1 FSSSTHFYTHLN
13 SMLADAPYSNFE
25 MWTITSAT
33 SSTARQDPFQVFEG
47 GNYDNITSTF
57 RNLPVD
63 IANESFSHATIIR
76 LVDELKIGK
85 RALLNDNKRRTPLI
99 LSSRLVIS
107 VWSKFFFM

>member
-1 FSSSTHFYTHLN
+1 MK
-13 SMLADAPYSNFE
+13 SMCSFQ

-63 IANESFSHATIIR
+63 IANEEMWT
-76 LVDELKIGK
+76 
-85 RALLNDNKRRTPLI
+85 ALLNAAKNDYIEICKVLLDAGANI
-99 LSSRLVIS
+99 EDSDV
-107 VWSKFFFM
+107 